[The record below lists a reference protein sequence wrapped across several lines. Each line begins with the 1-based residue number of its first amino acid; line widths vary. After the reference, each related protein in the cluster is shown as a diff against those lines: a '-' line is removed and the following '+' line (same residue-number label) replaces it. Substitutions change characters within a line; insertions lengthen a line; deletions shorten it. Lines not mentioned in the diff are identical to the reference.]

1 MDPDPLGTPWPAV
14 GEENNVT
21 YGGGCGSMLR
31 PIALR
36 KTSEVAKEIPDMVI
50 FGSGGII

>member
-1 MDPDPLGTPWPAV
+1 
-14 GEENNVT
+14 
-21 YGGGCGSMLR
+21 MLR

-36 KTSEVAKEIPDMVI
+36 KTAEVSNCNMGLEI